1 MIDGPR
7 GYCRRLAHNP
17 GITVDLFTWLTVGI
31 IAGLVASA
39 TVGGFGQSRI
49 GDIVVGGVGALGV
62 GWLFHALGIGL
73 PIGGLAGNVLVA
85 FTGAVVL
92 LVLFRLLRPGRL
104 IA

>member
-1 MIDGPR
+1 MDPI
-7 GYCRRLAHNP
+7 
-17 GITVDLFTWLTVGI
+17 TWLTVGI

-39 TVGGFGQSRI
+39 TVGGYRQGRA
-49 GDIVVGGVGALGV
+49 GDIVVGVVGALGG
-62 GWLFHALGIGL
+62 GWLVHALGIGL
-73 PIGGLAGNVLVA
+73 PIGGLPGNALVA